1 MATSPLSDTWSTP
14 EVGYFMP
21 RKLLSKGDELKHLET
36 GPDLITRFYNVHAFI
51 AHLHGLLVFKQ
62 EPIVRKNIYY
72 CLRDDALDWFNTELN
87 DTMRTGLKVHDLNSP
102 QGWFKMLIRRFA
114 PPDEVSLFRIEH
126 TDFEI
131 DPAENKSQEVSSAG
145 ELARNIIRYNEAL
158 GVDTKA
164 GQMASIWD
172 RLHKVQPF
180 SGRVVKPRTS
190 GNVTCM
196 SEFFK
201 QIDSADQIRMYQ
213 IDRDARGYW
222 DLWWN
227 GRGEGKGQKF
237 TVEEDTEEDSEGST
251 DEDSD

>member
-1 MATSPLSDTWSTP
+1 M
-14 EVGYFMP
+14 GYFMP
-21 RKLLSKGDELKHLET
+21 RKLLSKGNELKHMET

-51 AHLHGLLVFKQ
+51 AHLRGLLLFKQ
-62 EPIVRKNIYY
+62 ESVVRKNIYY

-87 DTMRTGLKVHDLNSP
+87 DSMRTGLKGHALDSP
-102 QGWFKMLIRRFA
+102 QGWFRMLARRFA
-114 PPDEVSLFRIEH
+114 PPDEISLFRIEH

-131 DPAENKSQEVSSAG
+131 DPAENNSEEVRTAG

-158 GVDTKA
+158 GVDDKA

-172 RLHKVQPF
+172 RLHKVHPF
-180 SGRVVKPRTS
+180 SGRVAKPRT
-190 GNVTCM
+190 GTNGTCM

-201 QIDSADQIRMYQ
+201 QIDSADQIRMCQ

-222 DLWWN
+222 DLWWK

-237 TVEEDTEEDSEGST
+237 TAEDSNEEDTDEST
-251 DEDSD
+251 DEYSD